1 MSVFDQRGQKVN
13 IQNNAAGNTNF
24 SAAGNINLSAVEN
37 RADLVGELEK
47 IKDEVAKARDAEVID
62 AELATDVN
70 YHITKVVQ
78 QANKPEPS
86 KTTILNHVNTA
97 KNLIKGVAGAGGLV
111 TALMKVAELVQTL
124 F

>member
-1 MSVFDQRGQKVN
+1 MSVFDQRGQKVTYQYN
-13 IQNNAAGNTNF
+13 
-24 SAAGNINLSAVEN
+24 AAGNINFSAVEN

-47 IKDEVAKARDAEVID
+47 IKGEVAKARDAEVID

-86 KTTILNHVNTA
+86 KNAILNHINTA

-111 TALMKVAELVQTL
+111 TALMKVAELVQT
-124 F
+124 FF